1 MDSANYVYYLDNK
14 TDTNNK
20 FKKQELLIVNIM
32 KIFLMINIYIIHVQ
46 SKLDSSAI
54 LTDEEDKLE
63 DNII

>member
-1 MDSANYVYYLDNK
+1 MDSASYVYYLDNK

-32 KIFLMINIYIIHVQ
+32 KIFLMKNIYIIHVQ